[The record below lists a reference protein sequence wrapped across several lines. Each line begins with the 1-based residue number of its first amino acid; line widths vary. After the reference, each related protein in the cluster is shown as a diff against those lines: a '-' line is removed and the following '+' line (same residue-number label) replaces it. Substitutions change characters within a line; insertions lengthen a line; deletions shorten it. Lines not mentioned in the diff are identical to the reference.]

1 MASRLP
7 KRGVHTSWKDVYRA
21 SNLGKFLCSLAL
33 HDDVEQ

>member
-7 KRGVHTSWKDVYRA
+7 KRGVHTSWKYVYRD
-21 SNLGKFLCSLAL
+21 SNLGNFLCSLAL